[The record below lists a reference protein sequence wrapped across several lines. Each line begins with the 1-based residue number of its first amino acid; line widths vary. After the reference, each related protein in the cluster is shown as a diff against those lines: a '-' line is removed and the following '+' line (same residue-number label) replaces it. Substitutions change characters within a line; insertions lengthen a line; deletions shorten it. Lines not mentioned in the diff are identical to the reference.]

1 MAVVANIAVN
11 LDASKALSGVNALDK
26 AVSGLSSGVDKAAK
40 GQNVFNQSVANT
52 EEAIKKQ
59 IKVLQETKSKLD
71 INSQAYRDV
80 TATITQY
87 EQKLRTAGT
96 ANKTFAEQIQGVGQ
110 KVSSVGQAMSGLA
123 GIAAGI
129 GAGAAVSGFVKA
141 GIEAD
146 RTAKTIKA
154 LSGQYKE
161 TAGVTKLAND
171 AAKQYGLGQ
180 TTAAKAVADLYG
192 RLRPMGV
199 SLENIGKTF
208 NGVNKAAA
216 LMNLSAE
223 DTEGVMLQLSQA
235 MGSGALQGD
244 ELRSI
249 MERLPAVG
257 QAVAKVMGVTVGE
270 VKQLGADGKITTD
283 VIIKAMEQLNKIQ
296 APPPDSYK
304 LFQAALED
312 LQTAIGTQLLPIFTP
327 LVQKLSE
334 VIAKFKELGVGAT
347 IAETLKPLGDVMIL
361 LLNAFVKLP
370 EPVQKVAIAIGAIA
384 IAFGLVAA
392 PIGIVLQGL
401 GGIIQF
407 LPAIIPAFT
416 KIGTAVGG
424 LGPILATVGKLVVA
438 FFSGPAGWIALAVA
452 AGIAIYA
459 FRDQIGDAFKK
470 IGGWFKDL
478 IGGFDIF
485 VKEAGKAATS
495 FIASFFKPITDNWE
509 KILDAIKTGAR
520 FVFDFLT
527 KPYRDAWA
535 FISKTFIEPTKA
547 AFPKIVEFIKGIST
561 KITDAITAPFKSA
574 VTAIKGVF
582 NNLIGIIERSLNVAI
597 DGINR
602 LISAANKLPG
612 PDLPLVPKLK
622 LPRFA
627 EGGVV
632 TRPTLALV
640 GEGGEPEYIVPQSKA
655 DAFAQN
661 WISGRQGASAIP
673 SASSSGGGSTVPS
686 INIQTG
692 PVTQMAGTKYVTM
705 GDLESALQ
713 TMAIALA
720 NTNRSA
726 GARRYAGVR

>member
-11 LDASKALSGVNALDK
+11 LDATRALAGLKGLDSAVK
-26 AVSGLSSGVDKAAK
+26 GLGGAVSK
-40 GQNVFNQSVANT
+40 
-52 EEAIKKQ
+52 
-59 IKVLQETKSKLD
+59 
-71 INSQAYRDV
+71 
-80 TATITQY
+80 
-87 EQKLRTAGT
+87 
-96 ANKTFAEQIQGVGQ
+96 
-110 KVSSVGQAMSGLA
+110 VGQAMSGLA

-129 GAGAAVSGFVKA
+129 GVGAAVGGFVKA

-161 TAGVTKLAND
+161 TEGVTKLASD

-208 NGVNKAAA
+208 NGVNKAAG
-216 LMNLSAE
+216 LMNLSAA

-283 VIIKAMEQLNKIQ
+283 VIIKAMDELNKIK

-312 LQTAIGTQLLPIFTP
+312 LQTAVGTQLLPIFTP

-347 IAETLKPLGDVMIL
+347 IAETLKPLGDVIIQ

-370 EPVQKVAIAIGAIA
+370 EPVQKVAIAIGVMAG
-384 IAFGLVAA
+384 AFALIAA
-392 PIGIVLQGL
+392 PVGLFLQGI
-401 GGIIQF
+401 GGIIQAMP
-407 LPAIIPAFT
+407 LLIPVLT
-416 KIGTAVGG
+416 KIGTAITG
-424 LGPILATVGKLVVA
+424 LGPILLTVGRIVLA

-459 FRDQIGDAFKK
+459 FRDKIGEAFKG
-470 IGGWFKDL
+470 IGKWFKDL
-478 IGGFDIF
+478 IGGFGIF
-485 VKEAGKAATS
+485 IKEAGKAATAFVS
-495 FIASFFKPITDNWE
+495 NFFKPLTENWSAITN
-509 KILDAIKTGAR
+509 AIQKGAI
-520 FVFDFLT
+520 FVFNLLT
-527 KPYRDAWA
+527 KPYRDAWQ
-535 FISKTFIEPTKA
+535 FIDTKFIQPLKA
-547 AFPKIVEFIKGIST
+547 VFPNLVNFIKGIGS
-561 KITDAITAPFKSA
+561 KITDALAAPFKA
-574 VTAIKGVF
+574 VANIVKSVF
-582 NNLIGIIERSLNVAI
+582 NSIIGVIESALNISV
-597 DGINR
+597 DGINK
-602 LISAANKLPG
+602 LIKGANTLPG
-612 PDLPLVPKLK
+612 PDLPLVPRIK

-661 WISGRQGASAIP
+661 WISGRQGAAAIP
-673 SASSSGGGSTVPS
+673 NSTASGSSTTVPS

-692 PVTQMAGTKYVTM
+692 PVTQMEGTKYVTM

-713 TMAIALA
+713 TMAIALT

>member
-11 LDASKALSGVNALDK
+11 LDATKALAGLKGLDGAVK
-26 AVSGLSSGVDKAAK
+26 GLGGAVSK
-40 GQNVFNQSVANT
+40 
-52 EEAIKKQ
+52 
-59 IKVLQETKSKLD
+59 
-71 INSQAYRDV
+71 
-80 TATITQY
+80 
-87 EQKLRTAGT
+87 
-96 ANKTFAEQIQGVGQ
+96 
-110 KVSSVGQAMSGLA
+110 VGQAMSGLA

-154 LSGQYKE
+154 LSSQYKE
-161 TAGVTKLAND
+161 TEGVTKLASD
-171 AAKQYGLGQ
+171 AAAKYGLGQ

-199 SLENIGKTF
+199 SLDNIGKTF
-208 NGVNKAAA
+208 TGVNNAAA
-216 LMNLSAE
+216 LMNLSAA
-223 DTEGVMLQLSQA
+223 DTEGVLLQLSQA

-270 VKQLGADGKITTD
+270 VKKLGSDGKITTD
-283 VIIKAMEQLNKIQ
+283 VIIKAMNELNKIKP
-296 APPPDSYK
+296 PPPDAYK
-304 LFQAALED
+304 LFQAALEN
-312 LQTAIGTQLLPIFTP
+312 LQTTIGKQLLPIFTP

-334 VIAKFKELGVGAT
+334 VIAKFAELGVGAT
-347 IAETLKPLGDVMIL
+347 IAEALKPIGDVMIL

-370 EPVQKVAIAIGAIA
+370 EPIQKVAIAAGAIA
-384 IAFGLVAA
+384 LAFGLVAA
-392 PIGIVLQGL
+392 PIGIFLQGI

-407 LPAIIPAFT
+407 APAILPVLA
-416 KIGTAVGG
+416 KIGVAVTG
-424 LGPILATVGKLVVA
+424 LGPILMTVAKLVVA
-438 FFSGPAGWIALAVA
+438 FFSGPVGWIALAVA
-452 AGIAIYA
+452 AGVAIYA
-459 FRDQIGDAFKK
+459 FRDQIGNAFKG
-470 IGGWFKDL
+470 IGKWFKDL
-478 IGGFDIF
+478 IDGFGILIKEIGNAAKAF
-485 VKEAGKAATS
+485 VAD
-495 FIASFFKPITDNWE
+495 FFKPITDNWD
-509 KILDAIKTGAR
+509 KIVKVFQQGVKL
-520 FVFDFLT
+520 VFDFLT
-527 KPYRDAWA
+527 KPYRDAWE
-535 FISKTFIEPTKA
+535 FIKKIFIEPVKA
-547 AFPKIVEFIKGIST
+547 AFPRLVDFIKGVAA
-561 KITDAITAPFKSA
+561 KITDVITAPFKAA
-574 VTAIKGVF
+574 VNIVKSVFNSLIGVIEGALNIAVNGI
-582 NNLIGIIERSLNVAI
+582 NNLIKS
-597 DGINR
+597 
-602 LISAANKLPG
+602 ANKLPG
-612 PDLPLVPKLK
+612 PDLPLVPQIK

-661 WISGRQGASAIP
+661 WISGRQGAAAIP
-673 SASSSGGGSTVPS
+673 SGSATGSNSTVPS

-692 PVTQMAGTKYVTM
+692 PVTQMEGTRYVTM

-713 TMAIALA
+713 TMAIALT

>member
-1 MAVVANIAVN
+1 MGVVANIAVN
-11 LDASKALSGVNALDK
+11 LDASRALAGLKGLDGAVKGLGGGV
-26 AVSGLSSGVDKAAK
+26 
-40 GQNVFNQSVANT
+40 
-52 EEAIKKQ
+52 
-59 IKVLQETKSKLD
+59 SK
-71 INSQAYRDV
+71 
-80 TATITQY
+80 
-87 EQKLRTAGT
+87 
-96 ANKTFAEQIQGVGQ
+96 
-110 KVSSVGQAMSGLA
+110 VGQAMSGLA

-216 LMNLSAE
+216 LMNLSSA

-270 VKQLGADGKITTD
+270 IKQLGADGKITTD
-283 VIIKAMEQLNKIQ
+283 VIIKAMEELNKIK

-347 IAETLKPLGDVMIL
+347 LAETLKPLGDVMIRL
-361 LLNAFVKLP
+361 LEAFVKLP
-370 EPVQKVAIAIGAIA
+370 EPVQKTAIALGAIA
-384 IAFGLVAA
+384 VAFGLVAA
-392 PIGIVLQGL
+392 PIGIFLQGL

-407 LPAIIPAFT
+407 LPTIIPAFT
-416 KIGTAVGG
+416 KIGAAIGG
-424 LGPILATVGKLVVA
+424 LGPILATVGKLVLG

-470 IGGWFKDL
+470 IGKWFGDL
-478 IGGFDIF
+478 IGGFDILI
-485 VKEAGKAATS
+485 KEIGKAASAFLTN
-495 FIASFFKPITDNWE
+495 FFAPITQNWN
-509 KILDAIKTGAR
+509 KIVELIKTTAIQ
-520 FVFDFLT
+520 VFNFLT
-527 KPYRDAWA
+527 KPYRDAWELINRV
-535 FISKTFIEPTKA
+535 FIKPVRE
-547 AFPKIVEFIKGIST
+547 AFPKILDSIKRVG
-561 KITDAITAPFKSA
+561 KNITDAVTAPFRAAARVIKTIFNGVIGTIEKALNAAISGINNM
-574 VTAIKGVF
+574 IKGANKVP
-582 NNLIGIIERSLNVAI
+582 
-597 DGINR
+597 GIN
-602 LISAANKLPG
+602 IPTI
-612 PDLPLVPKLK
+612 PKIK

-661 WISGRQGASAIP
+661 WISGRQGAAAIP
-673 SASSSGGGSTVPS
+673 NATASGSSTTVPS

-692 PVTQMAGTKYVTM
+692 PVTQMEGTRYVTM

-713 TMAIALA
+713 TMAIALT

>member
-11 LDASKALSGVNALDK
+11 LDATRALAGLKGLDSAVK
-26 AVSGLSSGVDKAAK
+26 GLGGAVSK
-40 GQNVFNQSVANT
+40 
-52 EEAIKKQ
+52 
-59 IKVLQETKSKLD
+59 
-71 INSQAYRDV
+71 
-80 TATITQY
+80 
-87 EQKLRTAGT
+87 
-96 ANKTFAEQIQGVGQ
+96 
-110 KVSSVGQAMSGLA
+110 VGQAMSGLA

-129 GAGAAVSGFVKA
+129 GVGAAVGGFVKA

-161 TAGVTKLAND
+161 TEGVTKLATD
-171 AAKQYGLGQ
+171 AAAKYGLGQ

-199 SLENIGKTF
+199 SLDNIGKTF
-208 NGVNKAAA
+208 TGVNNAAA
-216 LMNLSAE
+216 LMNLSAA

-249 MERLPAVG
+249 MERLPMVG
-257 QAVAKVMGVTVGE
+257 QAVAKVMGVTVGQ
-270 VKQLGADGKITTD
+270 VKQLGADGMITTD
-283 VIIKAMEQLNKIQ
+283 VLIKAMGELNKIK

-347 IAETLKPLGDVMIL
+347 IAETLKPLGDVMIQ

-370 EPVQKVAIAIGAIA
+370 EPVQKVAIAIGVMAG
-384 IAFGLVAA
+384 AFALIAA
-392 PIGIVLQGL
+392 PVGLFLQGI
-401 GGIIQF
+401 GGIIQAMP
-407 LPAIIPAFT
+407 LLIPVLT
-416 KIGTAVGG
+416 KIGTAITG
-424 LGPILATVGKLVVA
+424 LGPILLTVGRIVLA

-459 FRDQIGDAFKK
+459 FRDKIGEAFKG
-470 IGGWFKDL
+470 IGKWFKDL
-478 IGGFDIF
+478 IGGFGIF
-485 VKEAGKAATS
+485 IKEIGKAGFA
-495 FIASFFKPITDNWE
+495 FIKDFFKPITDNWD
-509 KILDAIKTGAR
+509 KIVKVFQQGIKL
-520 FVFDFLT
+520 VFDILT
-527 KPYRDAWA
+527 KPYRDAWE
-535 FISKTFIEPTKA
+535 FISKMFIEPVKA
-547 AFPKIVEFIKGIST
+547 AFPKLVDFIKGVAA
-561 KITDAITAPFKSA
+561 KITDVITAPFKAA
-574 VTAIKGVF
+574 VNIVKSVFNSLIGVIEGALNIAVDGI
-582 NNLIGIIERSLNVAI
+582 NNLIKN
-597 DGINR
+597 
-602 LISAANKLPG
+602 ANKLPG
-612 PDLPLVPKLK
+612 PDLPLVPQIK

-661 WISGRQGASAIP
+661 WISGRQGAAAIP
-673 SASSSGGGSTVPS
+673 NATASGSSTTVPS

-692 PVTQMAGTKYVTM
+692 PVTQMDGNKYVTM

-713 TMAIALA
+713 TMAIALT

>member
-11 LDASKALSGVNALDK
+11 LDATRALAGLKGLDSAVK
-26 AVSGLSSGVDKAAK
+26 GLGGAVSK
-40 GQNVFNQSVANT
+40 
-52 EEAIKKQ
+52 
-59 IKVLQETKSKLD
+59 
-71 INSQAYRDV
+71 
-80 TATITQY
+80 
-87 EQKLRTAGT
+87 
-96 ANKTFAEQIQGVGQ
+96 
-110 KVSSVGQAMSGLA
+110 VGQAMSGLA

-208 NGVNKAAA
+208 NGVNKAAG
-216 LMNLSAE
+216 LMNLSSA

-249 MERLPAVG
+249 MERLPMVG
-257 QAVAKVMGVTVGE
+257 QAVAKVMGVTVGQ
-270 VKQLGADGKITTD
+270 VKALGADGKITTD
-283 VIIKAMEQLNKIQ
+283 VIIKAMAELNKIK

-347 IAETLKPLGDVMIL
+347 IAETLKPLGDVML
-361 LLNAFVKLP
+361 QLLNAFVKLP
-370 EPVQKVAIAIGAIA
+370 EPTQKLV
-384 IAFGLVAA
+384 IAFGVMAGAFALIAA
-392 PIGIVLQGL
+392 PLGLFLQGI
-401 GGIIQF
+401 GGLIQAAP
-407 LPAIIPAFT
+407 LLIPVLT
-416 KIGTAVGG
+416 KIGAAITG
-424 LGPILATVGKLVVA
+424 LGPILLTVGRIVLA

-459 FRDQIGDAFKK
+459 FRDKIGEAFKG
-470 IGGWFKDL
+470 IGKWFQDL
-478 IGGFDIF
+478 IGGFGIF
-485 VKEAGKAATS
+485 IKEAGKAAAAFVS
-495 FIASFFKPITDNWE
+495 NFFKPLTENWSAITNAIQQGA
-509 KILDAIKTGAR
+509 IL
-520 FVFDFLT
+520 VFNLLT
-527 KPYRDAWA
+527 KPYRDAWQ
-535 FISKTFIEPTKA
+535 FINTQFIQPLKA
-547 AFPKIVEFIKGIST
+547 VFPNLVNFIKSIGS
-561 KITDAITAPFKSA
+561 KITDALAAPFKA
-574 VTAIKGVF
+574 VANIVKSVF
-582 NNLIGIIERSLNVAI
+582 NSVIGIIERALNIAVN
-597 DGINR
+597 GINN
-602 LISAANKLPG
+602 LIKAANSLPG
-612 PDLPLVPKLK
+612 PDLPTVPQIK

-661 WISGRQGASAIP
+661 WISGRQGAAAIP
-673 SASSSGGGSTVPS
+673 NSTASGSSTTVPS

-692 PVTQMAGTKYVTM
+692 PVTQMEGTRYVTM

-713 TMAIALA
+713 TMAIALT

>member
-11 LDASKALSGVNALDK
+11 LDASKALSGLKGLDA
-26 AVSGLSSGVDKAAK
+26 AVKGLGGGV
-40 GQNVFNQSVANT
+40 
-52 EEAIKKQ
+52 
-59 IKVLQETKSKLD
+59 SK
-71 INSQAYRDV
+71 
-80 TATITQY
+80 
-87 EQKLRTAGT
+87 
-96 ANKTFAEQIQGVGQ
+96 
-110 KVSSVGQAMSGLA
+110 VGQAMSGLA

-216 LMNLSAE
+216 LMNLSAA

-270 VKQLGADGKITTD
+270 VKQLGADGKITTA
-283 VIIKAMEQLNKIQ
+283 VIIKAMEELNKIK

-347 IAETLKPLGDVMIL
+347 IAETLKPIGDVMIRL
-361 LLNAFVKLP
+361 LEVFVKLP
-370 EPVQKVAIAIGAIA
+370 EPVQKAAIAIGAIA

-416 KIGTAVGG
+416 KIGAAVGG

-459 FRDQIGDAFKK
+459 FRDKIADAFKG
-470 IGGWFKDL
+470 IGKWFKDL
-478 IGGFDIF
+478 IGGFGIF
-485 VKEAGKAATS
+485 IKEAGKAAS
-495 FIASFFKPITDNWE
+495 AVISNFFKPITENWSTIT
-509 KILDAIKTGAR
+509 KVIQQGAIS
-520 FVFDFLT
+520 VFNFLT
-527 KPYRDAWA
+527 KPYRDAWQ
-535 FISKTFIEPTKA
+535 FISTQFIQPLRA
-547 AFPKIVEFIKGIST
+547 AFPNLVNFIKGIGS
-561 KITDAITAPFKSA
+561 KITDALAAPFKA
-574 VTAIKGVF
+574 VANIVKSVF
-582 NNLIGIIERSLNVAI
+582 NNVIGIIERALNVAVN
-597 DGINR
+597 GINN
-602 LISAANKLPG
+602 LIKAANSLPG
-612 PDLPLVPKLK
+612 PDLPTVPQIK

-661 WISGRQGASAIP
+661 WISGRQGAAAIP
-673 SASSSGGGSTVPS
+673 NSTASGSSTTVPS

-692 PVTQMAGTKYVTM
+692 PVTQMEGTRYVTM

-713 TMAIALA
+713 TMAIALT